1 MDEAPGSVLLQEIY
15 ELAAQ
20 SSSSYRHHW
29 QQPGDA
35 LLWENGFT
43 MHRREPFDPSRR
55 RVGEADHNLPS
66 LSHTAPLHGRQTGL

>member
-29 QQPGDA
+29 QLDEA

-55 RVGEADHNLPS
+55 RVGEADDNLPS

>member
-1 MDEAPGSVLLQEIY
+1 MNEASGSVLLQEIY

-20 SSSSYRHHW
+20 SSSWYRHHW

-43 MHRREPFDPSRR
+43 MHRREPFYPSRR